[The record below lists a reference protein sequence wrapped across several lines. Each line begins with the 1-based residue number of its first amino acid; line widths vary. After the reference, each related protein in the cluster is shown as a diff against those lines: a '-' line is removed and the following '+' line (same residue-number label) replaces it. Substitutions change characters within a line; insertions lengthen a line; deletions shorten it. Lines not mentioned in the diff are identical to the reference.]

1 MPSAKVS
8 WVGVGRNPFR
18 ITQNFKNLGSL
29 CLWRS
34 KSTQAASQEANFDLG
49 DSTEIEDYGE
59 VRPFD
64 DIPGPKRS
72 LQNLIAFYRRSEG
85 LTKSYKNSEALF
97 KEYGPIFKSNF
108 TEDMVMVHILDP
120 DDYKRVFRAE
130 GKYPRRPLL
139 DFWVEHRKRRN
150 YFPGLVLLQ
159 GEEWQR
165 VRKSIAPKMMRLKTV
180 QENIDNFHAVTE
192 DAIMRFTKLKEA
204 GRGNGHIP
212 DLEEELKKFSM
223 ESIGTVAF
231 NTRLGLYQDPPPE
244 KALKFIEA
252 VDMFFVQT
260 QKMMTSLPSAMMR
273 RYIETPA
280 LKKFFKAADDIVD
293 IGEYFVSNKMKEL
306 KEMSEKGIE
315 LSDEVVPV
323 LTYLLTTQNLSLEE
337 INGLAIDVIGG
348 GVDTVAFNKDLIP
361 AFLVNG
367 IVIYSIT
374 KKCLYMRLP
383 YNPQL
388 LAILYQ
394 NNNGGQIALFK
405 TATTLLWMMY
415 HLGSYPDV
423 QDQLYQEFERVVGKD
438 GSITSNNIGKLS
450 FLKACLKE
458 SMRLSCVLPGNG
470 RVLDQDI
477 VLSGYRVPA
486 KTFIAMELYCTAHS
500 EKYFKDAMEFKPERW
515 LRENRDEY
523 HAFANLPFG
532 YGVRMCLGRRVAE
545 LEIYLFL
552 CKLLQRFRIEYVGEE
567 LEPIQKLLSVPEK
580 PVKVKLVDRF

>member
-1 MPSAKVS
+1 M
-8 WVGVGRNPFR
+8 
-18 ITQNFKNLGSL
+18 L
-29 CLWRS
+29 
-34 KSTQAASQEANFDLG
+34 
-49 DSTEIEDYGE
+49 
-59 VRPFD
+59 
-64 DIPGPKRS
+64 
-72 LQNLIAFYRRSEG
+72 
-85 LTKSYKNSEALF
+85 
-97 KEYGPIFKSNF
+97 
-108 TEDMVMVHILDP
+108 MVHILDP
-120 DDYKRVFRAE
+120 DDYKKVFRAE
-130 GKYPRRPLL
+130 GKYPQRPLL
-139 DFWVEHRKRRN
+139 DFWVEHRKRKN

-180 QENIDNFHAVTE
+180 QENIDNFHAVTG
-192 DAIMRFTKLKEA
+192 DAITRIIKLKEA
-204 GRGNGHIP
+204 CGGDGHIP

-252 VDMFFVQT
+252 VDTFFIQT
-260 QKMMTSLPSAMMR
+260 QKMLNLPSAMTR
-273 RYIETPA
+273 QYIDTPA

-293 IGEYFVSNKMKEL
+293 IGEYFITNKMKEL
-306 KEMSEKGIE
+306 KEMTEKGIE
-315 LSDEVVPV
+315 VSDEVVPV

-337 INGLAIDVIGG
+337 VNGLAIDVISA
-348 GVDTVAFNKDLIP
+348 GVDT
-361 AFLVNG
+361 
-367 IVIYSIT
+367 
-374 KKCLYMRLP
+374 
-383 YNPQL
+383 
-388 LAILYQ
+388 
-394 NNNGGQIALFK
+394 
-405 TATTLLWMMY
+405 TATALLWMMY
-415 HLGSYPDV
+415 HLGSYPGV

-438 GSITSNNIGKLS
+438 GNITSNNIGKLS

-458 SMRLSCVLPGNG
+458 SMRLSNVLPGNA
-470 RVLDQDI
+470 RVLDQDM
-477 VLSGYRVPA
+477 VLSGYRIPA
-486 KTFIAMELYCTAHS
+486 KTFISMELYCTAHS

-532 YGVRMCLGRRVAE
+532 YGVRMCLGRRIAE

>member
-1 MPSAKVS
+1 MLSAKICAIV
-8 WVGVGRNPFR
+8 VGRNPLR
-18 ITQNFKNLGSL
+18 ITQNFKSLGSL

-34 KSTQAASQEANFDLG
+34 KSSQAASREASLDLV
-49 DSTEIEDYGE
+49 DSTEIEDHGE
-59 VRPFD
+59 VRPFE

-72 LQNLIAFYRRSEG
+72 LRNLIAVYRRSEG
-85 LTKSYKNSEALF
+85 LTKNFKVVEAFF
-97 KEYGPIFKSNF
+97 KEYGPIFKQDL
-108 TEDMVMVHILDP
+108 TGDMLMVHILDP
-120 DDYKRVFRAE
+120 DDYKKVFRAE
-130 GKYPRRPLL
+130 GKYPQRPLL

-180 QENIDNFHAVTE
+180 QENIDNFHAVTG
-192 DAIMRFTKLKEA
+192 DAITRIIKLKEA
-204 GRGNGHIP
+204 CGGDGHIP
-212 DLEEELKKFSM
+212 NLEEELKKFSM

-252 VDMFFVQT
+252 VDTFFIQT
-260 QKMMTSLPSAMMR
+260 QKMLNLPSAMMR
-273 RYIETPA
+273 QYIDTPA

-293 IGEYFVSNKMKEL
+293 IGEYFISNKMKEL
-306 KEMSEKGIE
+306 KEMTEKGIE
-315 LSDEVVPV
+315 VSDEVVPV

-337 INGLAIDVIGG
+337 VNGLAIDVISA
-348 GVDTVAFNKDLIP
+348 GVDTLGCPQQGSHIP

-367 IVIYSIT
+367 IVIIPSLI
-374 KKCLYMRLP
+374 
-383 YNPQL
+383 
-388 LAILYQ
+388 
-394 NNNGGQIALFK
+394 NGGSVGTVLRAPMWPGGFRVVPNNLVVRKYLLF
-405 TATTLLWMMY
+405 
-415 HLGSYPDV
+415 YPDTKCRI
-423 QDQLYQEFERVVGKD
+423 LIIMSLFCF
-438 GSITSNNIGKLS
+438 SP
-450 FLKACLKE
+450 
-458 SMRLSCVLPGNG
+458 RLSSVLPGNA

-477 VLSGYRVPA
+477 VLSGYRIPA

>member
-348 GVDTVAFNKDLIP
+348 GVDT
-361 AFLVNG
+361 
-367 IVIYSIT
+367 
-374 KKCLYMRLP
+374 
-383 YNPQL
+383 
-388 LAILYQ
+388 
-394 NNNGGQIALFK
+394 